1 VMIMPDDVYLALA
14 KHLDEMPMGAPMS
27 DELMEILHIIYT
39 PEEAELAVKL
49 PFAEST
55 LEELSGMTGMPVE
68 DLEPMLDAMAS
79 KGTVF
84 KLMMGG
90 EMKYRLL
97 PTIVGIT
104 ETPFWA
110 GKETEMTR
118 KLAPL
123 WFKYAQGPFG
133 KMLGDRE
140 LSLVRAIPVREEVDS
155 SSQVYPLETV
165 KEIVR
170 DLDFYSVAYCPCR
183 QINTSQGEGCEHEL
197 ENCFHFGTIGR
208 YIVEQGMGRE
218 LTLEE
223 TFKKMEEAHEQGL
236 VFTSDNYQGGEVHT
250 ICSCCG
256 CSCVFMRIRRDFGY
270 QNTIAQSMYVPH
282 VDEEL
287 CLGCGTCEERCPV
300 EAIKL
305 NDEEI
310 AQVDE
315 SQCLGCGVCI
325 PTCSGEALTLE
336 RREDAK
342 GIPTFVEYVEAQFP
356 QK

>member
-1 VMIMPDDVYLALA
+1 MPGDAYLALA
-14 KHLDEMPMGAPMS
+14 EHLDEMPMGAPMS
-27 DELMEILHIIYT
+27 DELMEILHILYT

-55 LEELSGMTGMPVE
+55 LEGLSGMTGMPVE
-68 DLEPMLDAMAS
+68 ELDPMLDAMVA

-110 GKETEMTR
+110 GKETEVTR

-123 WFKYAQGPFG
+123 WYKYAQGPFG
-133 KMLGDRE
+133 DMIGDRE
-140 LSLVRAIPVREEVDS
+140 LPLVRAIPVKEEVDS
-155 SSQVYPLETV
+155 SSQVFPLETV

-170 DLDFYSVAYCPCR
+170 GLDYFSVAYCPCR
-183 QINTSQGEGCEHEL
+183 QINTFQGEGCDHGL
-197 ENCFHFGTIGR
+197 EYCFHFGTIGR

-218 LTLEE
+218 LTMEE
-223 TFKKMEEAHEQGL
+223 TLKKLEEAHEEGL

-256 CSCVFMRIRRDFGY
+256 CCCVFMRISKEMGY
-270 QNTIAQSMYVPH
+270 QNTIAQSMYVPQ

-287 CLGCGTCEERCPV
+287 CIGCGTCEERCPMD
-300 EAIKL
+300 AIKL
-305 NDEEI
+305 NDEDV
-310 AQVDE
+310 ADVDE
-315 SQCLGCGVCI
+315 GLCLGCGVCI

-342 GIPTFVEYVEAQFP
+342 GIPSFVEYVQAQFP
-356 QK
+356 Q

>member
-1 VMIMPDDVYLALA
+1 MPDTVYLALA
-14 KHLDEMPMGAPMS
+14 EHLDEMPMGAPMC
-27 DELMEILHIIYT
+27 DELMEILHILYT

-49 PFAEST
+49 PFAEAP
-55 LEELSGMTGMPVE
+55 LEELSGMTGMPAE
-68 DLEPMLDAMAS
+68 ELEPMLDTMAV

-84 KLMMGG
+84 KLMMEG

-110 GKETEMTR
+110 GKETDMTR

-123 WFKYAQGPFG
+123 WFKYAMAGPFG
-133 KMLGDRE
+133 EMLGDRE
-140 LSLVRAIPVREEVDS
+140 LSLVRAIPVKEEVDS
-155 SSQVYPLETV
+155 TSQVFPLETV
-165 KEIVR
+165 KEIVK

-183 QINTSQGEGCEHEL
+183 QIAASQGEGCEHGL
-197 ENCFHFGTIGR
+197 EYCFHFGSIGR

-223 TFKKMEEAHEQGL
+223 TLKKMEEAHEQGM
-236 VFTSDNYQGGEVHT
+236 VFTSDNYQGAEVHT

-256 CSCVFMRIRRDFGY
+256 CSCVFMRIRKDLGY

-282 VDEEL
+282 VDEES

-315 SQCLGCGVCI
+315 AQCLGCGVCI
-325 PTCSGEALTLE
+325 PTCSGEALTLV

-342 GIPTFVEYVEAQFP
+342 GIPSFVEYVQAQFP
-356 QK
+356 Q

>member
-1 VMIMPDDVYLALA
+1 MQDDVYVALA
-14 KHLDEMPMGAPMS
+14 GHLDEMPMGAPMS
-27 DELMEILHIIYT
+27 DELMEILHILYA
-39 PEEAELAVKL
+39 PEEAALAARL
-49 PFAEST
+49 PLAEST
-55 LEELSGMTGMPVE
+55 PEELSGMTGMPTE
-68 DLEPMLDAMAS
+68 ELEPLLDVMVS

-84 KLMMGG
+84 KLTMEG

-104 ETPFWA
+104 ETPFWS
-110 GKETEMTR
+110 GKENEMTR

-123 WFKYAQGPFG
+123 WVKYVRGAFG
-133 KMLGDRE
+133 EMLGDRE
-140 LSLVRAIPVREEVDS
+140 VSLVRAIPVKEEIDS
-155 SSQVYPLETV
+155 SSQVLPFETV

-170 DLDFYSVAYCPCR
+170 DLDFFAVAYCPCR
-183 QINTSQGEGCEHEL
+183 QIKAYEGEGCEHER

-208 YIVEQGMGRE
+208 YIVEQRMGRE

-223 TFKKMEEAHEQGL
+223 TLKKLGEAHEEGL

-256 CSCVFMRIRRDFGY
+256 CCCVFMRIRKELGY
-270 QNTIAQSMYVPH
+270 QNTIAQSSYGPR

-287 CLGCGTCEERCPV
+287 CIGCSTCEERCPV

-310 AQVDE
+310 AQLDE
-315 SQCLGCGVCI
+315 DRCLGCGVCV
-325 PTCSGEALTLE
+325 PTCSGEALTLQ

-342 GIPTFVEYVEAQFP
+342 GIPTFLEYIEAQFP